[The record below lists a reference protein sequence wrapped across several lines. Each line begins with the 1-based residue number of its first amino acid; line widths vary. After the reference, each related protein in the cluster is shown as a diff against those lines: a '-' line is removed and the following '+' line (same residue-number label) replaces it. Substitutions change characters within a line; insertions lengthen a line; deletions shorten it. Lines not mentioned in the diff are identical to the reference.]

1 MKKQYRKV
9 NSFTPED
16 LLNSIKGN
24 EKVDA
29 FMVDNEVFK
38 DWDKLE
44 DVFAKKLPGGNTT
57 KNHIFSVDI
66 ERNNGNS
73 MSLQESDG
81 SKEKEMK
88 LVKPLYQQHDD
99 AFWQQ
104 QHPATISPIGL
115 VGIKWKELYK
125 KWGPFVPQEKKEQWR
140 YYTEA
145 LPPELLKAVAKQSK
159 QSRKERQKRT
169 RTIHD
174 DKNKRPKLDVDNS
187 IKEPGTGTGAI

>member
-29 FMVDNEVFK
+29 FMVDDDVFK

-44 DVFAKKLPGGNTT
+44 DVFVKKLPGGNTT

-73 MSLQESDG
+73 MFLQESDG
-81 SKEKEMK
+81 SEEKQMK
-88 LVKPLYQQHDD
+88 RVKPLYQQHDD
-99 AFWQQ
+99 ALWQQ
-104 QHPATISPIGL
+104 RRSSPSLYYWTIG
-115 VGIKWKELYK
+115 V
-125 KWGPFVPQEKKEQWR
+125 
-140 YYTEA
+140 T
-145 LPPELLKAVAKQSK
+145 
-159 QSRKERQKRT
+159 SR
-169 RTIHD
+169 
-174 DKNKRPKLDVDNS
+174 DNY
-187 IKEPGTGTGAI
+187 